1 MRRKLKI
8 LLILDSPY
16 FVPRGYEFKEEFKDF
31 DWDAERYARNALK
44 ELGHEVTMLGIHDD
58 MNILLEEIKENR
70 PDLIFNLMEVF
81 NNQSRLEKN
90 MAALIEMLGIP
101 YTGSSAGTLFICN
114 NKAIC
119 KERLTYHKIKVPHF
133 YTYYRGHK
141 VWLPKKLRLPLIVKP
156 LTEEASRGISQASI
170 VDSEDALIERVR
182 FIHENMNK
190 DAIAEEYIDGR
201 EFYVS
206 VIGNKRI
213 KVLPIR
219 EVKFGQLP
227 EDEPR
232 IATYKAKWD
241 YDYRD
246 RWGIKYVFAGRLP
259 EGWEKKIADTCKR
272 AYRALNMCS
281 YARFDVRVTSAAQVY
296 IIEANANPN
305 LDKDDEVGQSAEKGG
320 IPYPALIQK
329 IVSLAFQRRE

>member
-8 LLILDSPY
+8 LLVFDCPY
-16 FVPRGYEFKEEFKDF
+16 TVARGYDFKEEFKDF
-31 DWDAERYARNALK
+31 NWATERGVYNALK
-44 ELGHEVTMLGIHDD
+44 ESGHKVTMLGIHD
-58 MNILLEEIKENR
+58 NINVLLEEIKENR
-70 PDLIFNLMEVF
+70 PELIFNLVEVF
-81 NNQSRLEKN
+81 NSQSRLEKN
-90 MAALIEMLGIP
+90 MAALIEMLDIP
-101 YTGSSAGTLFICN
+101 YTGSSLGALFICN

-141 VWLPKKLRLPLIVKP
+141 VWLPKKLNLPLIVKP

-182 FIHENMNK
+182 FIHENMNM

-206 VIGNKRI
+206 MIGNKRI
-213 KVLPIR
+213 RVLPLR
-219 EVKFGQLP
+219 EVKFGQFP

-241 YDYRD
+241 DVYRK
-246 RWGIKYVFAGRLP
+246 RWGIKNVFAGRLP
-259 EGWEKKIADTCKR
+259 EGWDKKIAETCKR

-281 YARFDVRVTSAAQVY
+281 YARFDIRVTPQAQVY

-305 LDKDDEVGQSAEKGG
+305 LDRDDEVGQSAEKAG
-320 IPYPALIQK
+320 ISYPELIQK

>member
-213 KVLPIR
+213 KVFPIR